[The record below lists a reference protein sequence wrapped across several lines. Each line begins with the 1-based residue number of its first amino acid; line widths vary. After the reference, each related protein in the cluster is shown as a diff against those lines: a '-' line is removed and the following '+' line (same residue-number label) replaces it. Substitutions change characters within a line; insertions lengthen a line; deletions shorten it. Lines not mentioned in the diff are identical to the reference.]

1 MVKWEKIAGIGVD
14 NPVMLAAGI
23 LGETYDSLKRVESS
37 GAGALVTKSIGPV
50 PNPGY
55 PGPITVEV
63 EGGFLNAV
71 GLANPGFEAFGE
83 ELAEGKN
90 REPFEVPLLASI
102 YGAAADD
109 FVKIV
114 GGLEPHVDGFEL
126 NLSCPHSKRFGL
138 AVGSDPEL
146 VQEIIREC
154 RQRTEK
160 PLVAKLSPNVSRID
174 QVARSAERGGA
185 DAICAINTV
194 GPGMAI
200 EVESMRPVLSNGR
213 GGLSGPCIRPI
224 AVRCIY
230 DIHEAVEIPIIGV
243 GGVTSGRDA
252 VELMEAGATWVQLG
266 TALYMGNLSLFGE
279 VVAGLEDFMDKHGI
293 SHGELVGSA
302 HPGG

>member
-1 MVKWEKIAGIGVD
+1 MVKWDKIAGIEVD
-14 NPVMLAAGI
+14 KPVMLAAGI

-37 GAGALVTKSIGPV
+37 GAGALVTKSIGPE

-83 ELAEGKN
+83 ELSEGKG
-90 REPFEVPLLASI
+90 REQFNVPLLASI
-102 YGAAADD
+102 YGADADD
-109 FVKIV
+109 FTKIV

-146 VQEIIREC
+146 VQQILREC

-160 PLVAKLSPNVSRID
+160 PLVAKLSPNVPRID

-213 GGLSGPCIRPI
+213 GGLSGPCIKPI

-230 DIHEAVEIPIIGV
+230 DIYEAIEVPIIGV

-266 TALYMGNLSLFGE
+266 TALYLGRLSLFRE
-279 VVAGLEDFMDKHGI
+279 VVAGLGDFLEKHGL

-302 HPGG
+302 HPGR